1 MDSIIDWMDSLVEKF
16 WDQILN
22 FLPGDPFT
30 EYIYQLKYGTISQY
44 LGYINYF
51 FPVKFLLYSFGAFL
65 SCLALYYT
73 ISVVLRWIKAID

>member
-16 WDQILN
+16 WDKILN

-51 FPVKFLLYSFGAFL
+51 FPVKFLFMALGSFL
-65 SCLALYYT
+65 SCLAVYY
-73 ISVVLRWIKAID
+73 IYSIILRWIKAID

>member
-16 WDQILN
+16 WDKILN

-51 FPVKFLLYSFGAFL
+51 FPVKFLFMALGSFL
-65 SCLALYYT
+65 SCL
-73 ISVVLRWIKAID
+73 KAID